1 MYAPR
6 GWISRSLPRE
16 MYRLFSRSTYFDRKW
31 YRARMSLTER
41 WQDPLWHF
49 IHRGGVEGR
58 SPSPH
63 FDSAYYLEKNDDVRV
78 SRLNP
83 LYHFLAHGKAERRLP
98 LRSAKEMTHRVAP
111 ETAALRSFITPQIG
125 PPRVSV
131 LMDSATPKEL
141 TEDYV
146 RTAASVAKARNSTLR
161 VLFRGTG
168 FNPQLVNTLLTDH
181 GEDFL
186 HAVEITPVP
195 VTETYSDI
203 PFYSSET
210 VFATSWSSA
219 AALKH
224 AAEGAYSWVLV
235 AADSPLS
242 SPSNAPG
249 TEITGIPDAVGV
261 VRSSARLRHAMA
273 LASEPWPAN
282 LPDYPTKPARLSIPD
297 NHWHLSILSDPDNS
311 TTAFLTAIDSVSAWL
326 ATTTE
331 DVTISLSPPTTEPFA
346 FFDDVRVRDPQD
358 LGAPDCLLVMS
369 SAEVP
374 SGVLKA
380 LEFPAVIQVAPAG
393 SDRDTKASGANHSF
407 VEPDI
412 GSIVS
417 RIRAVHSPS
426 SRTEARRW

>member
-16 MYRLFSRSTYFDRKW
+16 MYRLFARSPYFDRKW
-31 YRARMSLTER
+31 YRARMSPTER

-111 ETAALRSFITPQIG
+111 ETATLRSFITPEISA
-125 PPRVSV
+125 PRVSV
-131 LMDSATPKEL
+131 LLDSATPSEL
-141 TEDYV
+141 TADYV
-146 RTAASVAKARNSTLR
+146 RAAAAVASARRSTLR

-168 FNPQLVNTLLTDH
+168 FDPNLLNTVLTEH
-181 GEDFL
+181 GEEFL

-203 PFYSSET
+203 PVYADET
-210 VFATSWSSA
+210 VLATSWSSA
-219 AALKH
+219 AALRH
-224 AAEGAYSWVLV
+224 AAETSNSWVLV
-235 AADSPLS
+235 AAESPLS
-242 SPSNAPG
+242 SPSSSPHQ
-249 TEITGIPDAVGV
+249 EVTGIPNTVGLV
-261 VRSSARLRHAMA
+261 SSSAALRHAMA
-273 LASEPWPAN
+273 LASEPWPAD
-282 LPDYPTKPARLSIPD
+282 LADYPTAPARLSTPD
-297 NHWHLSILSDPDNS
+297 SPWHLSILSDPDNS

-331 DVTISLSPPTTEPFA
+331 NVTISLSPLTAEPFA

-358 LGAPDCLLVMS
+358 LAAPDCLLVMS
-369 SAEVP
+369 SGEVP
-374 SGVLKA
+374 SGLLKA
-380 LEFPAVIQVAPAG
+380 LEFPAVIQVAPSS
-393 SDRDTKASGANHSF
+393 SDRDTKASIANHSF
-407 VEPDI
+407 VEPEI

-417 RIRAVHSPS
+417 QIRAAHSPAS
-426 SRTEARRW
+426 STGGRR